1 MPRPAGA
8 GSSLPVRAARDRRVR
23 PTPRARLSARASA
36 KARARRSGDA
46 GRGAGAAV
54 QCRRA
59 IRAAAAM
66 ARRLTVHS
74 AARQGNCMQPA
85 RGYGVVV
92 MWSDAPQRSNIL
104 SQLHCAQISINHR
117 LRASNIRHQNL
128 VCYILAQKCIIGV
141 TREFFCGIF
150 RFTPPQIKTAP
161 V

>member
-54 QCRRA
+54 QRRRA

-85 RGYGVVV
+85 RGYGVVL
-92 MWSDAPQRSNIL
+92 MWRDGPNPQRSEKQWEVAL
-104 SQLHCAQISINHR
+104 KGS
-117 LRASNIRHQNL
+117 
-128 VCYILAQKCIIGV
+128 
-141 TREFFCGIF
+141 
-150 RFTPPQIKTAP
+150 IKTGTKVSRDVASVLQAASATRFIGLDASVP
-161 V
+161 HVSKVEY